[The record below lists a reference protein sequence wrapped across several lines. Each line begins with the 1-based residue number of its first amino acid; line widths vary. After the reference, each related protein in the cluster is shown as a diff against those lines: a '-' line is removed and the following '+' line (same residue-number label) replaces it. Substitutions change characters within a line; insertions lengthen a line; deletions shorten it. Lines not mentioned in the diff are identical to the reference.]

1 MITND
6 LILLPIII
14 IIIIIIIINGVMQTK
29 DIWKQDLVANIWAQE
44 A

>member
-6 LILLPIII
+6 LILLPII